1 MPRVS
6 LVGNGHGGAED
17 YATGDLWWAAESGV
31 DYGSQ
36 IEAVCKGDCGGLDAT
51 GATPYGYSIDS
62 DGVDYDGT
70 NHLDLPVFINLYL
83 NSENG
88 TARNFNVF
96 QSSIFTGV
104 SLGANNTL
112 AENFHVS
119 FGSGSTGFAL
129 NMLAS
134 ATNRSVNNFVLDCT
148 NTTRAQAVYVGYKR
162 IFDATNYVI
171 FGAEIGCPGSAG
183 NQNYIN
189 GFSFNNSNIDYEGD
203 AELTNAA
210 SEDTTGSVGWTGYTS
225 AELVNFAGGDF
236 RTKSTSDLADDGAG
250 GFIGAFLEAG
260 GGNDV
265 ILDVD
270 NGAFSLSGSD
280 VLFMASRIEQA
291 LTGNYNL
298 SGSDINFS
306 IGYAINLDGGIYSL
320 SGSATGLVLNA
331 NTVIESGEYS
341 LTGTQANLDIAR
353 KSIIESGSYNLTGS
367 DVTLIYTPGGVGES
381 LFIDSGAFSLTGSD
395 IGLKSTRLISV
406 NSGSYNLTGQQISL
420 TYNAKTIIDSGS
432 YALIGSN
439 VNLFANRVI
448 IAISGSYTLSG
459 TSVILKYSG
468 DTYKTIGTVTAGFA
482 QDRYSA
488 EYKPTTITV
497 NFKD

>member
-1 MPRVS
+1 MTVLCVNS
-6 LVGNGHGGAED
+6 GIT
-17 YATGDLWWAAESGV
+17 YADIIAADAAESGNSYGVPTRYEQSGTSTGNVQFINADYPDSFIYTAAVGEESTGVIGVGAKCDGNITTTVTDGAITNLNTGVINVVNANSAYLRKLVV
-31 DYGSQ
+31 D
-36 IEAVCKGDCGGLDAT
+36 AGGGTIDGVLFNDTTDAEDILVYNCNDGFLSNVLVNNSLIKKCT
-51 GATPYGYSIDS
+51 VIGATRFGFAQGKFTDCVDVNSSNQGYFNEAGASS
-62 DGVDYDGT
+62 GTWEHDGT
-70 NHLDLPVFINLYL
+70 GTNTIAESPATDIFEDFDGGDYRIKATSSPGLAGAGAFIN
-83 NSENG
+83 S
-88 TARNFNVF
+88 
-96 QSSIFTGV
+96 
-104 SLGANNTL
+104 
-112 AENFHVS
+112 
-119 FGSGSTGFAL
+119 
-129 NMLAS
+129 
-134 ATNRSVNNFVLDCT
+134 
-148 NTTRAQAVYVGYKR
+148 
-162 IFDATNYVI
+162 
-171 FGAEIGCPGSAG
+171 
-183 NQNYIN
+183 
-189 GFSFNNSNIDYEGD
+189 
-203 AELTNAA
+203 
-210 SEDTTGSVGWTGYTS
+210 
-225 AELVNFAGGDF
+225 
-236 RTKSTSDLADDGAG
+236 
-250 GFIGAFLEAG
+250 G

-341 LTGTQANLDIAR
+341 LAGTQANLDIAR

-367 DVTLIYTPGGVGES
+367 DVTLIYTPGGTGES

-406 NSGSYNLTGQQISL
+406 NSGIYNLTGQQISL

-448 IAISGSYTLSG
+448 IAVNGSYTLSG

>member
-1 MPRVS
+1 MGTSTTLSGDAPRGAIIYTLGVTYDGSNQSS
-6 LVGNGHGGAED
+6 LATLSGNLTISGADITTQDLRIGGAV
-17 YATGDLWWAAESGV
+17 GV
-31 DYGSQ
+31 
-36 IEAVCKGDCGGLDAT
+36 
-51 GATPYGYSIDS
+51 
-62 DGVDYDGT
+62 
-70 NHLDLPVFINLYL
+70 
-83 NSENG
+83 
-88 TARNFNVF
+88 
-96 QSSIFTGV
+96 
-104 SLGANNTL
+104 LGANATL
-112 AENFHVS
+112 NRSRVL
-119 FGSGSTGFAL
+119 GGINYNSTGTVGKSL
-129 NMLAS
+129 NNCVISRAS
-134 ATNRSVNNFVLDCT
+134 SFVITYGAGDQGDINNCLMFG
-148 NTTRAQAVYVGYKR
+148 TTG
-162 IFDATNYVI
+162 TGVI
-171 FGAEIGCPGSAG
+171 TGGGG
-183 NQNYIN
+183 GQNLRRN
-189 GFSFNNSNIDYEGD
+189 FSFNNGNNDYQGETD
-203 AELTNAA
+203 SFITNA
-210 SEDTTGSVGWTGYTS
+210 SEDLTGSVGWRGYTS
-225 AELVNFAGGDF
+225 AELVNFAGDDF

-265 ILDVD
+265 ILGVD
-270 NGAFSLSGSD
+270 NGTFALSGSD
-280 VLFMASRIEQA
+280 VLFMSARVEQS
-291 LTGNYNL
+291 LNGNYNL
-298 SGSDINFS
+298 SGSNINFS

-341 LTGTQANLDIAR
+341 LAGTQVNLDLAR

-367 DVTLIYTPGGVGES
+367 DVTLVYTPGGVGES

-448 IAISGSYTLSG
+448 IAVNESYTLSG

>member
-1 MPRVS
+1 MAWALDLQEGTQGNLLQPYNIPTNCDIEIDMILNSDLDSVGFILDGYIGGNAGRFYFGVSSSGTSLFIRVGSSSTTYTWGLTVGERTTIKLEIRGNSWEMLKDGVSGGILSTSNTPLPITNIGSEVNFNIDLSVISLSFIDIDGVLEPVTFNASLSDHSNTGTQPRLINTS
-6 LVGNGHGGAED
+6 
-17 YATGDLWWAAESGV
+17 
-31 DYGSQ
+31 
-36 IEAVCKGDCGGLDAT
+36 DAT
-51 GATPYGYSIDS
+51 GLS
-62 DGVDYDGT
+62 D
-70 NHLDLPVFINLYL
+70 I
-83 NSENG
+83 
-88 TARNFNVF
+88 
-96 QSSIFTGV
+96 I
-104 SLGANNTL
+104 
-112 AENFHVS
+112 
-119 FGSGSTGFAL
+119 GSGLST
-129 NMLAS
+129 
-134 ATNRSVNNFVLDCT
+134 D
-148 NTTRAQAVYVGYKR
+148 
-162 IFDATNYVI
+162 
-171 FGAEIGCPGSAG
+171 GSAWV
-183 NQNYIN
+183 
-189 GFSFNNSNIDYEGD
+189 D
-203 AELTNAA
+203 L
-210 SEDTTGSVGWTGYTS
+210 
-225 AELVNFAGGDF
+225 GG
-236 RTKSTSDLADDGAG
+236 
-250 GFIGAFLEAG
+250 G

-341 LTGTQANLDIAR
+341 LAGTQANLDIAR

-367 DVTLIYTPGGVGES
+367 DVTLIYTPGGTGES

-406 NSGSYNLTGQQISL
+406 NSGIYNLTGQQISL

-448 IAISGSYTLSG
+448 IAVNGSYTLSG

>member
-1 MPRVS
+1 MTVLCVNSGITYADIIAADAAEARNSYGVPTRYEQSGTSTGNVQFVNDYYPDS
-6 LVGNGHGGAED
+6 FIYTASAGEEVTGVVGVGAVCSGSISSNVTGGAITDLNTGTINVLGSDNSFLRRLMVDAGGGTIDGVVFNDTTDAED
-17 YATGDLWWAAESGV
+17 ILVYNCNDGFLSNVLVNNSLIKKCTVIGATRFGFAQGKFTDCVDVNSSNQGYFNEAGASSGTWEHDGTGTNTIAESPATDIFEDFDGG
-31 DYGSQ
+31 DYRIKATSSP
-36 IEAVCKGDCGGLDAT
+36 GLA
-51 GATPYGYSIDS
+51 GAGA
-62 DGVDYDGT
+62 
-70 NHLDLPVFINLYL
+70 FIN
-83 NSENG
+83 S
-88 TARNFNVF
+88 
-96 QSSIFTGV
+96 
-104 SLGANNTL
+104 
-112 AENFHVS
+112 
-119 FGSGSTGFAL
+119 
-129 NMLAS
+129 
-134 ATNRSVNNFVLDCT
+134 
-148 NTTRAQAVYVGYKR
+148 
-162 IFDATNYVI
+162 
-171 FGAEIGCPGSAG
+171 
-183 NQNYIN
+183 
-189 GFSFNNSNIDYEGD
+189 
-203 AELTNAA
+203 
-210 SEDTTGSVGWTGYTS
+210 
-225 AELVNFAGGDF
+225 
-236 RTKSTSDLADDGAG
+236 
-250 GFIGAFLEAG
+250 G

-270 NGAFSLSGSD
+270 NGLFSLSGSD

-306 IGYAINLDGGIYSL
+306 IGYAINLGGGVYSL

-341 LTGTQANLDIAR
+341 LAGTQANLDLAR

-367 DVTLIYTPGGVGES
+367 DVTLVYTPGGVGES

-395 IGLKSTRLISV
+395 IRLKSTRLISV
-406 NSGSYNLTGQQISL
+406 DSGIYNLTGQQISL

-448 IAISGSYTLSG
+448 IANNGSYTLSG